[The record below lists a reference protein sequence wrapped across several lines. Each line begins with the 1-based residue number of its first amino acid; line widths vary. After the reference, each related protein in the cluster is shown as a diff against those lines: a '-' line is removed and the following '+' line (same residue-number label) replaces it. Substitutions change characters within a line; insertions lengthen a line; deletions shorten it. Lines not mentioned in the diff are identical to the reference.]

1 MNINSL
7 ENKNSSNNINLSNSN
22 EKKKQML
29 IQELEI
35 KDLQVKSL
43 EKLLNQL
50 TYGNKENFAPYKGKI
65 ISKEKYNE
73 LINVNLIDKSFQ
85 KNDKY
90 EKELNQFLNR
100 LNRDFIID
108 NNGIKYFS
116 KENSFNESIVTG
128 SANYIDESIQN
139 LDFIGKI
146 FKKN

>member
-73 LINVNLIDKSFQ
+73 LINDNLIDSSFQ

-90 EKELNQFLNR
+90 EKYIKKLNILFNIFL
-100 LNRDFIID
+100 L
-108 NNGIKYFS
+108 
-116 KENSFNESIVTG
+116 
-128 SANYIDESIQN
+128 
-139 LDFIGKI
+139 
-146 FKKN
+146 